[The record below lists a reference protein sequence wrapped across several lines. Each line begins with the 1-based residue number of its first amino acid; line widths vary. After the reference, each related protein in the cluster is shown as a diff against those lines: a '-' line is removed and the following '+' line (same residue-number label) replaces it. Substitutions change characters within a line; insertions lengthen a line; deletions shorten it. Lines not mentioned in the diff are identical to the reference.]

1 MLSQSGSLEFQIK
14 VVSTGV
20 CALQRLWGQSLP
32 HLLQIPVTP
41 VIPSLV
47 ASSLQSS
54 SLSTWFS
61 PSVCLLPLC
70 LSRGH
75 QLLDLG
81 ST

>member
-41 VIPSLV
+41 VIPSLWLLPSNL
-47 ASSLQSS
+47 APSPLGF
-54 SLSTWFS
+54 LL
-61 PSVCLLPLC
+61 PSVF
-70 LSRGH
+70 SH
-75 QLLDLG
+75 SVFHEDT
-81 ST
+81 SYWI